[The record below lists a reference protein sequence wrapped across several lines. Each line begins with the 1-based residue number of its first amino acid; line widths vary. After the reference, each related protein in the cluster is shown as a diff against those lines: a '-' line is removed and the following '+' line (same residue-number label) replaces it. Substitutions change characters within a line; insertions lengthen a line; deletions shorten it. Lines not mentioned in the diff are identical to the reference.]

1 MKEHTIMNIIL
12 HCSDSLFGNAAI
24 ISKWHVLPK
33 PKGRGWSNI
42 GYHYIVLNG
51 QLSSNVFNKNYDGY
65 IETGRPLDDDNL
77 LESFEYGAHVKGM
90 NTKSIGICLV
100 GESGKFT
107 DKQIRS
113 MEYLLIGLGQQFG
126 ELEISQHSDW
136 DDNKPHCAG
145 FTQDY
150 IDELNKI
157 YK

>member
-1 MKEHTIMNIIL
+1 MNIIL
-12 HCSDSLFGNAAI
+12 HCSDSLHGNAAI

-33 PKGRGWSNI
+33 PDGRGWSNI

-51 QLSSNVFNKNYDGY
+51 QLSSNAFNKNYDGH

-90 NTKSIGICLV
+90 NTKSIGICMI

-136 DDNKPHCAG
+136 DSKKPQCAG